1 MRIVY
6 ANTRTQKQCSSLKEA
21 AKLFGGDKRLA
32 AGLLARINAA

>member
-6 ANTRTQKQCSSLKEA
+6 ANTGTKKQCSSLKEA